1 MADVE
6 VEIEETEPDTS
17 LFNKKLIKLLNKAR
31 IQNGAIPVVGLLI
44 LSIDL
49 TSVPV
54 LPTLLQ
60 DIFGEAD
67 RWGSADGSGRIDP
80 FARIHD
86 VSLKTGLFPG
96 PVPSFPPLAC
106 FPHDRAY
113 DHMPRPDEEQNRSQE
128 ASGVVHDPSSE
139 RYPRLIAP
147 ALVAQPSEKGEKEG
161 HNRLFYH
168 VTRLHRS

>member
-49 TSVPV
+49 TPVSV

-60 DIFGEAD
+60 GVLGEAD

-80 FARIHD
+80 FAEIQD
-86 VSLKTGLFPG
+86 VSMKAGPFPG
-96 PVPSFPPLAC
+96 PRTKFSSLAC

-113 DHMPRPDEEQNRSQE
+113 DHMSRPGEERERSQE
-128 ASGVVHDPSSE
+128 ASGVVHGPPSE

-161 HNRLFYH
+161 HNGLFYH
-168 VTRLHRS
+168 ATRLHRI

>member
-6 VEIEETEPDTS
+6 VETGEIEPDAS
-17 LFNKKLIKLLNKAR
+17 PFNKKLIKLLNKAR
-31 IQNGAIPVVGLLI
+31 IQNGAIPVVGLPYLEHR
-44 LSIDL
+44 SH
-49 TSVPV
+49 SRSV

-60 DIFGEAD
+60 DVFGEAD

-113 DHMPRPDEEQNRSQE
+113 DHMSRPDEERGRSQE

-147 ALVAQPSEKGEKEG
+147 ALVAQSNEKGEKEG
-161 HNRLFYH
+161 HNGLFYH
-168 VTRLHRS
+168 ATRLRRS